1 MTEEEIALSRSTPG
15 YRFDVS
21 AAPAP
26 VVQDEPVQ
34 AQAREELNELTT
46 NALQP
51 VVMFGLEWCEFC
63 WSIRKLF
70 DRYEIPYR
78 GVNLDSVEYQQNNRG
93 GALRAALRENTGW
106 NTLPQLF
113 IGREFVGGCTD
124 VFDEGVSGRLKERLQ
139 ALGIGLKEEITNPYD
154 FLPKWLQRRGA

>member
-1 MTEEEIALSRSTPG
+1 
-15 YRFDVS
+15 
-21 AAPAP
+21 
-26 VVQDEPVQ
+26 
-34 AQAREELNELTT
+34 
-46 NALQP
+46 
-51 VVMFGLEWCEFC
+51 MFGLEWCEFC